1 MLKKIA
7 VLMVLGGL
15 VLPAW
20 AAEPMLDE
28 IIVSA
33 QKRDENIQDV
43 PLSVSAIGEETL
55 KFKNIADLNEAQAY
69 LPNVNIIASNTFNFI
84 WMRGLGSDY
93 NKGFEQ
99 SVGILIDGVS
109 LGRAAYLTGGLLDLA
124 AIEVLRGP
132 QGTLYGKNTIAGAL
146 HLKTG
151 QPDFE
156 FGGNTELLGG
166 EFAHMRARAML
177 TGPLFGDTIAFRA
190 AASYDK
196 ADGVAF
202 NETRGI
208 DQGDLNSLN
217 GRFKLRAR
225 NDWLDAVLSVE
236 GASIKDN
243 GPRSELYAATE
254 DVLAL
259 YQTFDARTEDDV
271 FNGKKQMDAPSFSDK
286 DILSAVLTADVSM
299 GDYTLTS
306 ISAYAQLDEDVAFD
320 ADMGP
325 IPVLEFTNN
334 EDFSQFTQEL
344 RLTSPLGER
353 FDFVAGAY
361 FSWSELYAFAD
372 AGLLKDDVGGT
383 LIDQLAPAAA
393 SGVLG
398 PVGDA
403 VNLIVSGAAS
413 GLGAEGFAEN
423 NIQFIDQVQTGGAV
437 FGQANWH
444 WNDWLTLIGG
454 VRVSYD
460 EKDVQAELYLTGSGL
475 LFPSAVPGTEEF
487 NETRSRAEWDV
498 SPKASVKVAF
508 DGDIM
513 GFVTVARG
521 FKSGGFNASASNASQ
536 LEFESETSWTY
547 EAGVKADFL
556 SGAARVNAGI
566 FRTEFSDLQVSA
578 FNGFSF
584 VVENA
589 ASAISQGLEVEGWL
603 ALSENL
609 MFNFSGA
616 LLDATYDSFPGGPC
630 SATSGEEAP
639 CDQTGETLPYAPEW
653 SGAVGFIY
661 QQPLGNLPFHMVLSA
676 DLTFSDFIYFTVDHD
691 PIDSSE
697 AYGMVNARIGFADVD
712 ERWSFLVY
720 VDNVTDE
727 DVLASSDDTP
737 LFPGTHFGGAYAP
750 RTVEAEFRV
759 YF

>member
-1 MLKKIA
+1 MLKRFA
-7 VLMVLGGL
+7 MPL
-15 VLPAW
+15 VLSVWVMPLW

-28 IIVSA
+28 IVVSA

-99 SVGILIDGVS
+99 SVGIIIDGVS
-109 LGRAAYLTGGLLDLA
+109 LGRAAYLTGGLLDLS

-151 QPDFE
+151 KPEFE
-156 FGGNTELLGG
+156 FGGNVELLGG
-166 EFAHMRARAML
+166 ELDHRRARGVV
-177 TGPLFGDTIAFRA
+177 TGPIWGEAIAFRA
-190 AASYDK
+190 ALSYDK
-196 ADGVAF
+196 ADGVTF

-225 NDWLDAVLSVE
+225 NDWLDATLSME

-259 YQTFDARTEDDV
+259 YKTFDPRTEDNV

-286 DILSAVLTADVSM
+286 DIINGVLTADISF
-299 GDYTLTS
+299 GAYTLTS

-334 EDFSQFTQEL
+334 EDFNQFTQEL
-344 RLTSPLGER
+344 RLTSPLGET

-361 FSWSELYAFAD
+361 FSHSELYAFAN

-383 LIDQLAPAAA
+383 LIDQLLPAATA
-393 SGVLG
+393 GALG
-398 PVGDA
+398 PLGDA
-403 VNLIVSGAAS
+403 VDLIVSGVTT

-423 NIQFIDQVQTGGAV
+423 NIQSIDQVQSGGAV

-444 WNDWLTLIGG
+444 LTDWLTLIGG
-454 VRVSYD
+454 VRLSYD
-460 EKDVQAELYLTGSGL
+460 EKDVHADLYLTGSGL
-475 LFPSAVPGTEEF
+475 LFPAAVPDTEEF
-487 NETRSRAEWDV
+487 DETRSRSEWDV
-498 SPKASVKVAF
+498 SPKASVKVSF
-508 DGDIM
+508 NEDIM

-547 EAGVKADFL
+547 EAGIKADFMG
-556 SGAARVNAGI
+556 GAARVNAGI

-603 ALSENL
+603 AVSENL

-639 CDQTGETLPYAPEW
+639 CDQSGETLPYAPEW
-653 SGAVGFIY
+653 SGAAGFIY
-661 QQPLGNLPFHMVLSA
+661 QQPLGNLPFLMLLSA

-691 PIDSSE
+691 PIDSSD
-697 AYGMVNARIGFADVD
+697 AYGMVNARIGFADVN

-720 VDNVTDE
+720 IDNVTDE
-727 DVLASSDDTP
+727 NVLASSDDTP
-737 LFPGTHFGGAYAP
+737 LFPGTHFGAAYAP
-750 RTVEAEFRV
+750 RTVEAEFRI